1 MMELIGAIFALA
13 GSLFMLLSAIGLLRF
28 PDIYTRIHA
37 GGVAPSMGF
46 LLLLGAVVCFYPA
59 LWSIA
64 FAAIMIVIN
73 FMTSPLTAHLI
84 ARASSLTGLPLW
96 KREDEDSD

>member
-1 MMELIGAIFALA
+1 MMELLGAIFAFA
-13 GSLFMLLSAIGLLRF
+13 GSIFMLISAIGLLRL

-46 LLLLGAVVCFYPA
+46 LSLLAAVVCFYPS
-59 LWSIA
+59 LWSIG
-64 FAAIMIVIN
+64 FAAMMIIIN

-84 ARASSLTGLPLW
+84 ARASWLTGLTLW
-96 KREDEDSD
+96 EKTD